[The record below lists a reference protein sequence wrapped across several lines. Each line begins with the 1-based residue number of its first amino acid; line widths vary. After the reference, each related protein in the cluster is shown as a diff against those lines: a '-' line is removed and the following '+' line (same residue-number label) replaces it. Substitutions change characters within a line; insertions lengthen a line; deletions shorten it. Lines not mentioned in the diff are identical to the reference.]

1 MSEALWTPSPERV
14 IKANMTEFLRYVEER
29 GGPPV
34 PDYSAYSY
42 WQLHEWSVANPERFW
57 SLAWRFCGIIGH
69 RGTGGG
75 AERVG
80 VGLEHMGP
88 PDPEKGPR
96 WFPDASLNFA
106 ENLLRFSDEEP
117 ALASWNEAG
126 HQRTLSYR
134 ELRDAVSTLSQA
146 LKTAGVEP
154 GDRAAGW
161 LPNIPEAV
169 IAMLAA
175 TSLGAIWSSCSP
187 DFGAQGVMDRFGQ
200 ITPKILFAADG
211 YLYNGKEIDL
221 LPRLRQIA
229 FRIPT
234 LEHVVVT
241 PYRKQMPD
249 LDGVRKG
256 TLWSRF
262 IAAQCAVAASHG
274 TPPEG
279 YKTPSAEGFRRTPP
293 RGTPI
298 PDIAARTPMQA
309 MRAVASP
316 IPAPDLKSQSFERF
330 PFDHPLYIMYSSGT
344 TGLPKCMVHS
354 AGGTLLQHLK
364 ELILHTDLKRDD
376 VIFYYTTCGWMMW
389 NWL

>member
-1 MSEALWTPSPERV
+1 MTDALWTPTQERI

-34 PDYSAYSY
+34 PDYSADSY
-42 WQLHEWSVANPERFW
+42 WQLHKWSVDNPERFW
-57 SLAWRFCGIIGH
+57 SLTWRFCGIIGH

-80 VGLEHMGP
+80 VGLDHMGP
-88 PDPEKGPR
+88 PDPERGPK

-106 ENLLRFSDEEP
+106 ENLLRFTDDEP
-117 ALASWNEAG
+117 ALASWNEEG
-126 HQRTLSYR
+126 HQRTISYR
-134 ELRDAVSTLSQA
+134 ELREAVGTLA
-146 LKTAGVEP
+146 LALDSAGVRP
-154 GDRAAGW
+154 GDRVAGW

-200 ITPKILFAADG
+200 IEPKILFAADG
-211 YLYNGKEIDL
+211 YLYDGKEIDL

-241 PYRKQMPD
+241 PYRRQMPD
-249 LDGVRKG
+249 LEGVRKG

-262 IAAQCAVAASHG
+262 IAAQWAIVNNQN

-279 YKTPSAEGFRRTPP
+279 YRTTPMEGYRRTPP
-293 RGTPI
+293 SGSSRVTPEALKTPPRGMKAVPSVAPMPEP
-298 PDIAARTPMQA
+298 PDPKA
-309 MRAVASP
+309 MT
-316 IPAPDLKSQSFERF
+316 FERF
-330 PFDHPLYIMYSSGT
+330 PFDHP
-344 TGLPKCMVHS
+344 V
-354 AGGTLLQHLK
+354 
-364 ELILHTDLKRDD
+364 
-376 VIFYYTTCGWMMW
+376 
-389 NWL
+389 